1 MSEEI
6 YNKKKENFS
15 HILIRLKTKEEVT
28 YVMFRMVKSECF
40 FLLLNYQ
47 MCMLLE
53 WLWDLEVFSLIGHNL

>member
-47 MCMLLE
+47 MCMLFE